1 MVSFEQAKMYSEVYQ
16 ILEEL
21 GDEYKNLI
29 PEKLYK
35 LIKTNRLKNYD
46 PKISFN
52 TPLTEQDINKQTT
65 AFLCMLHYNY
75 WCKDETERNVI
86 DEILEHNENEKREKY
101 FKYQE
106 NFDTKKINNK
116 MRMPKNNSDC
126 NALIIEEN
134 KNWINKMVNR
144 LKRLFGKFHN

>member
-16 ILEEL
+16 ILEGL

-46 PKISFN
+46 PKIYFN
-52 TPLTEQDINKQTT
+52 TPLTEQDINKKTT

-75 WCKDETERNVI
+75 WCKDETEKNVI

-116 MRMPKNNSDC
+116 MRMPKNTSDC

-134 KNWINKMVNR
+134 KNWIYKMVNR
-144 LKRLFGKFHN
+144 LKKLFGKFHN